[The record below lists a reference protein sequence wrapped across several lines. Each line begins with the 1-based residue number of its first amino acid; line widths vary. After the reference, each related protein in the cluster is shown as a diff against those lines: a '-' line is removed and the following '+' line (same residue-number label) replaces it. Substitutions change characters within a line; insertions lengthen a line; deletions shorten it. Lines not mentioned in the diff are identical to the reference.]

1 MSLSHS
7 LVTLSTTA
15 QIISI
20 AAEDEIPYAN
30 ELSISV
36 QNTDASIVVYLGG
49 TGVTS
54 SSYGYKLLPGT
65 VFTADISPNDELYAV
80 AASGTPNVAIIKVQ
94 HNG

>member
-49 TGVTS
+49 AGVTS